1 MRGPSFDGTSMER
14 YCAHTTVF
22 YIFANNVTVGAFV
35 CTVTTGIIASNAKA
49 FAIKTRDDGWVL
61 IGDSFLDLLQKITN
75 IMMMSYFI
83 FSQQV
88 K

>member
-14 YCAHTTVF
+14 YCADTTVF

-75 IMMMSYFI
+75 IMHDDECF
-83 FSQQV
+83 
-88 K
+88 